1 MFYHFK
7 DFKKAI
13 AKSCVNM
20 ETVKIE
26 EEITVIIK
34 L

>member
-13 AKSCVNM
+13 AKSCGNM

-26 EEITVIIK
+26 EEISVIIK